1 MNTLIRCLNVAY
13 GMVEAAEIE
22 AMQREEE
29 KHGYL
34 GYKLPEE
41 QKNYSKL
48 QQKNVKVTAHRY

>member
-13 GMVEAAEIE
+13 GMVEAVEIEEEIE
-22 AMQREEE
+22 AMKREEE

-41 QKNYSKL
+41 Q
-48 QQKNVKVTAHRY
+48 